1 MANGRRP
8 VEVCSRSSRRLS
20 RRRRRATG
28 GTRSEES
35 RLGKT
40 ELSYGR
46 AVPRETR
53 LVDSLSR
60 PVHTSIVVLG
70 SATRDRNKQDACSEQ
85 QSARG
90 PPLPDDPHRL
100 STRLPDARRTEWPRR
115 AISSR

>member
-8 VEVCSRSSRRLS
+8 VKVFSRSLRRLS
-20 RRRRRATG
+20 RRRRRAPRG
-28 GTRSEES
+28 ARSEES

-46 AVPRETR
+46 AILRDTR

-60 PVHTSIVVLG
+60 PVHTSIVVVG
-70 SATRDRNKQDACSEQ
+70 SATRDRSKQYACSEQ